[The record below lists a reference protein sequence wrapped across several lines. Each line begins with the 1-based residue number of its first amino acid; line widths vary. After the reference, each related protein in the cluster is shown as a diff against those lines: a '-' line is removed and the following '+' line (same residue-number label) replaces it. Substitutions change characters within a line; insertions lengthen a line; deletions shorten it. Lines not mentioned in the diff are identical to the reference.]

1 MSTDAPAQRF
11 VDEVISE
18 IIEPGVERLLE
29 SRYFADLRA
38 GTLTKRRMQG
48 FAIQHYRHNMAILKG
63 FALLAV
69 QAAPRND
76 LFRVYAGGLNEE
88 ITHPDM
94 CKKFGFALGL
104 SDDDFENALPT
115 FGCLAHTAACLH
127 DMYLATPAQMR
138 ANALSNE
145 TMVQRY
151 STEFDAHLRSYGVPD
166 EAMEFFIVHMG
177 ADVEHT
183 ERAANAIAQL
193 AVTDEEQGARARR
206 LPQHGAVQARQVR
219 EHLRRVRLG
228 DARSVTP
235 AQAGIQRARQGTRG
249 EEREWGCHVERVEV
263 PLSLSC

>member
-11 VDEVISE
+11 VDEVINE

-29 SRYFADLRA
+29 SRYFADLRS

-76 LFRVYAGGLNEE
+76 LFKVYAGGLNEE

-104 SDDDFENALPT
+104 NDDDFENALPAY
-115 FGCLAHTAACLH
+115 GCLAHTAACLH

-151 STEFDAHLRSYGVPD
+151 STEFDNHLRSYGVPE
-166 EAMEFFIVHMG
+166 EAMEFFIVHKG
-177 ADVEHT
+177 ADIEHT

-193 AVTDEEQGARARR
+193 AVTDEEQ
-206 LPQHGAVQARQVR
+206 
-219 EHLRRVRLG
+219 ERVRAVCRNMAKFKLG
-228 DARSVTP
+228 KFESIYDEYA
-235 AQAGIQRARQGTRG
+235 
-249 EEREWGCHVERVEV
+249 
-263 PLSLSC
+263 

>member
-69 QAAPRND
+69 QAAPPQRPLPRLRGRAERGD
-76 LFRVYAGGLNEE
+76 HPPGHVQEIRVCAR
-88 ITHPDM
+88 
-94 CKKFGFALGL
+94 ALRRRL
-104 SDDDFENALPT
+104 RERAAHLRLPR
-115 FGCLAHTAACLH
+115 AHGRMPGTTCTSRRPPRCAP
-127 DMYLATPAQMR
+127 TP
-138 ANALSNE
+138 LSNE

-193 AVTDEEQGARARR
+193 AVTDEEQ
-206 LPQHGAVQARQVR
+206 
-219 EHLRRVRLG
+219 ERVRAVCRNMARFKLG
-228 DARSVTP
+228 KFESIYDEYA
-235 AQAGIQRARQGTRG
+235 
-249 EEREWGCHVERVEV
+249 
-263 PLSLSC
+263 